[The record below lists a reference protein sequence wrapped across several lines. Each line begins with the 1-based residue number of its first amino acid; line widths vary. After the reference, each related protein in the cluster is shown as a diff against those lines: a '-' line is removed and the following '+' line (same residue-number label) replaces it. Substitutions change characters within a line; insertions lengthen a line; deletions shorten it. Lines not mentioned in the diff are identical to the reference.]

1 MSALFL
7 DPFYLIVDDAA
18 WLPRLLP
25 VGVKLVQLRV
35 KDRAESETRAQ
46 VAAAR
51 DLCAAHGA
59 QLVVNDHW
67 RIAIDERCDFIHLG
81 QGDLDGADIGAIRAH
96 GLRIGVST
104 HDDDELERALS
115 LAPDYV
121 ALGPIYPTILKQ
133 MAFAPQG
140 LDKIGVWKKRIG
152 SIPLV
157 AIGGLTPERGCAA
170 LAAGADSACVV
181 TDVLRANEPER
192 RACEWLEATS
202 AWRAGGEPT

>member
-1 MSALFL
+1 MSALVL
-7 DPFYLIVDDAA
+7 DPFYLIVDDAS

-25 VGVKLVQLRV
+25 LGVALVQLRV
-35 KDRAESETRAQ
+35 KDREASELRAQ
-46 VAAAR
+46 VAQAR
-51 DLCAAHGA
+51 DLCATHGA

-67 RIAIDERCDFIHLG
+67 QIAIDEGCDVVHLG
-81 QGDLDGADIGAIRAH
+81 QGDLDSADIPALRAH

-121 ALGPIYPTILKQ
+121 ALGPIYPTLLKQ

-140 LDKIGVWKKRIG
+140 LDKIGLWKSRIG
-152 SIPLV
+152 DTPLV
-157 AIGGLTPERGCAA
+157 AIGGLTPERGRAA

-181 TDVLRANEPER
+181 TDVLLASDPEQRAREWIESTSEWR
-192 RACEWLEATS
+192 R
-202 AWRAGGEPT
+202 G